1 MRVLGSI
8 LSAVIVTVAVGA
20 MPGQA
25 QQEKARQASD
35 IRAFVHEVY
44 IEGVPY
50 EEAIRFD
57 ASTAVPILLS
67 MLADPKEEDYWPNIV
82 ITLGMLGDERAVEPL
97 IKFLEQDVPGGR
109 LSRSHY
115 IAKTGVLMALGYL
128 INKSGSQK
136 VLTYLRDS
144 VKPNIWKERKL
155 GWASPYDGDAE
166 ARDLQLSK
174 TAILGLALSGHPSAA
189 EALRSLQK
197 PAKTEMEKRFQ
208 DRVSAVVAEALSAHR
223 TISAEGLARYD
234 RKRRR

>member
-1 MRVLGSI
+1 MKILASI
-8 LSAVIVTVAVGA
+8 LLAVIATVTVDV

-25 QQEKARQASD
+25 QQPSD
-35 IRAFVHEVY
+35 IRAFVHQVY

-57 ASTAVPILLS
+57 ADTAVPILLD

-97 IKFLEQDVPGGR
+97 IKFLEQEVPTGR

-115 IAKTGVLMALGYL
+115 IAKTGVVMALGYL
-128 INKSGSQK
+128 INKSKSQK
-136 VLTYLRDS
+136 ALTYLTDS
-144 VKPNIWKERKL
+144 VRPNIWKERKL
-155 GWASPYDGDAE
+155 SWTSPDGEAE

-174 TAILGLALSGHPSAA
+174 MAILGLALSGHPSAA
-189 EALRSLQK
+189 EILRSLQK
-197 PAKTEMEKRFQ
+197 PAKTEIEKRFQ
-208 DRVSAVVAEALSAHR
+208 DRVRAVVAEALSAHK
-223 TISAEGLARYD
+223 TISAEGLVSYD